1 MIHLESN
8 YWILWVY
15 YRLMQEPETP
25 KQTPPV
31 SAWKVVLITMGVV
44 LGFFIILGFFGGLS
58 DSNNAPN
65 QTNCLNSAYADYMKV
80 WNSKA
85 DKDGKVS
92 YADGWLTMQTN
103 YYDAEINCY
112 RQYPTSDSDGKISD
126 VEAKRN
132 QDTTVYNNWVNSL
145 NTRGGVNCTSIQSG
159 SFTNTHC
166 N

>member
-1 MIHLESN
+1 
-8 YWILWVY
+8 
-15 YRLMQEPETP
+15 MQAPETP

-31 SAWKVVLITMGVV
+31 SAWKVVLITMGVI
-44 LGFFIILGFFGGLS
+44 LGFFIIIGGFGWFS

-65 QTNCLNSAYADYMKV
+65 QTNNAPNQTNCLSSAYADYIKI

-85 DKDGKVS
+85 DKDGNVAYK
-92 YADGWLTMQTN
+92 DGWLTLQTN

-112 RQYPTSDSDGKISD
+112 RQYPTSDSDGRISD

-132 QDTTVYNNWVNSL
+132 QDTTEYDNWVNSL
-145 NTRGGVNCTSIQSG
+145 TRGGVDCTSIQSG
-159 SFTNTHC
+159 TFTNTHC